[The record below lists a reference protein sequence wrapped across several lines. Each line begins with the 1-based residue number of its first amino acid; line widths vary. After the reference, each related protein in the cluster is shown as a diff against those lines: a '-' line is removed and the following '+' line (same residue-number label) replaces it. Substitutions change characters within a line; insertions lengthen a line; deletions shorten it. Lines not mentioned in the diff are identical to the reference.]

1 MYTRYS
7 DELIEEIRINNDIV
21 DVVSEYVRLEKRGK
35 NYFGLCP
42 FHREKTPSFSVES
55 GKQIFYCFGCGKGG
69 NVFQFVSLAEKLDY
83 IESVR
88 LLADRAKIVLPEND
102 DAEQVEKAKLKQ
114 LVLNIN
120 LITARYYNEVLNSR
134 QGEPAEAYLKKREIS
149 GNTVRKFGIGYSTDD
164 WDNLYQYLR
173 SEGFSDDQLLLSGLV
188 LRSSKGTLYD
198 RFKGRLIFPIFD
210 IRGNV
215 IGFGGRILDN
225 LLPKQDNQPPKY
237 VNSPETAVYS
247 KGKHLYA
254 LNFAKNS
261 DSKKLIVV
269 EGYMDVISL
278 HQSGINNAV
287 ASLGTALTESQG
299 RILKK
304 YADEIVISYDADT
317 AGQAATQRGLD
328 LLGEIGCNVKVLTV
342 PDGKDPDE
350 YIRKNG
356 PDGFRKLA
364 DNALSL
370 VEYKIKVLRGEQD
383 LTGTEGKI
391 AFLNKAAVV
400 LSRVDNIM
408 EREMYIK
415 KLSREYEISEDAIL
429 SEVLRRTKPAAK
441 QSLKI
446 ANAVEAARKVTATE
460 DELDAKLAHDERFIL
475 SLLCVDNSIYNT
487 VKEHFNIG
495 RMSGQLTQST
505 SGPGMF
511 SNTENRRIA
520 ELVFS
525 RLENKR
531 DYSPAE
537 LLDAV
542 APEDIGKFARI
553 LKEECYCDDNRKAIL
568 GKIRDIGIL
577 KAEKRQKQILEQLN
591 DKSKLSEGDVDKLK
605 QELKNLLLKM
615 KNIKEM

>member
-1 MYTRYS
+1 MYIRYS

-83 IESVR
+83 IEAVR
-88 LLADRAKIVLPEND
+88 LLADRAKIVLPESD
-102 DAEQVEKAKLKQ
+102 DTEQAEKAKQKQ
-114 LVLNIN
+114 SVLNIN
-120 LITARYYNEVLNSR
+120 LIAARYFNEVLNSR
-134 QGEPAEAYLKKREIS
+134 RGEPGAAYLKKRQLSE
-149 GNTVRKFGIGYSTDD
+149 NTVRKFGLGYSTEE
-164 WDNLYQYLR
+164 WDGLYQHLR
-173 SEGFSDDQLLLSGLV
+173 AAGLEDEQILQSGLI

-215 IGFGGRILDN
+215 IGFGGRVLDN
-225 LLPKQDNQPPKY
+225 SLPKY
-237 VNSPETAVYS
+237 VNSPETPVYS

-278 HQSGINNAV
+278 HQSGIGNAV

-304 YADEIVISYDADT
+304 YSEEIVISYDADT

-328 LLGEIGCNVKVLTV
+328 LLSEIGCNVKVLTV

-350 YIRKNG
+350 FIRKNG
-356 PDGFRKLA
+356 PEGFKKLV
-364 DNALSL
+364 DSALSL
-370 VEYKIKVLRGEQD
+370 VEYKIKALRAAQD
-383 LTGTEGKI
+383 LTATEGKI
-391 AFLNKAAVV
+391 AFLNQAAVV
-400 LSRVDNIM
+400 LAKVDNVM

-415 KLSREYEISEDAIL
+415 KLSREYEISEEAIL
-429 SEVLRRTKPAAK
+429 SEVLRRTRPQAR

-446 ANAVEAARKVTATE
+446 ANAVEAAKKITTAG
-460 DELDAKLAHDERFIL
+460 DEIDERILHDERFIL
-475 SLLCVDNSIYNT
+475 SLLCVDNSIYGV
-487 VKEHFNIG
+487 VKEQFHI
-495 RMSGQLTQST
+495 
-505 SGPGMF
+505 GMF
-511 SNTENRRIA
+511 SSENKGVA
-520 ELVFS
+520 ELVFE
-525 RLENKR
+525 RLESKR
-531 DYSPAE
+531 DFTPAE
-537 LLDAV
+537 LLNAV
-542 APEDIGKFARI
+542 ASEETGKFARI
-553 LKEECYCDDNRKAIL
+553 LKEECYCDDNRRAIL
-568 GKIRDIGIL
+568 GKIRDISLL
-577 KAEKRQKQILEQLN
+577 KAEKRQKQILGLLS
-591 DKSKLSEGDVDKLK
+591 DKSRLSEGDVDQLK

-615 KNIKEM
+615 KDIKGMG